1 MKKSLL
7 VATLLSCFA
16 GFAGKK
22 DLKSPQKFRL
32 ERSYAIKNKSATEG
46 LAMRVFIPDVIS
58 YQNAQVLQSEYS
70 MQPREKKPL
79 PNGTEQ
85 LTFDLELAPA
95 EEKKIRLQWDIELRG
110 YNATATPGAVQLS
123 AEDRERYLKPG
134 KYFESDNAE
143 IAEKTQGVVAGQATD
158 LQKARAIFEFVRT
171 HVAYQRLGADTKGA
185 LYALRNRKGD
195 CTEYAA
201 LIVAMSRAAGIPARL
216 NGVMNL
222 QNDNGSVGTDNHN
235 HAEVYLADYGWVPA
249 EATFKSLE
257 FGEMH
262 NAEIIVRRGLW
273 TDTGTG
279 WVAWSITKKSDK
291 NKEIKLLGHRWQ
303 KLD

>member
-1 MKKSLL
+1 MRSAF
-7 VATLLSCFA
+7 VATLLLFTCA

-22 DLKSPQKFRL
+22 DLRSPQKFRL
-32 ERSYAIKNKSATEG
+32 ERSYAIKNKSATEA

-58 YQNAQVLQSEYS
+58 YQNARVLQSEYS
-70 MQPREKKPL
+70 IQFMEKKPL

-95 EEKKIRLQWDIELRG
+95 EEKKIRLQWHIELRG
-110 YNATATPGAVQLS
+110 FNATAAPGAAELS
-123 AEDRERYLKPG
+123 GADRERYLKPG

-143 IAEKTQGVVAGQATD
+143 IAKKTGDIVAGQPND
-158 LQKARAIFEFVRT
+158 FQKARAIFEFVRA
-171 HVAYQRLGADTKGA
+171 HVAYERFGADTKGA
-185 LYALRNRKGD
+185 LYALKNRKGD

-222 QNDNGSVGTDNHN
+222 QNDNGSAGTDNHN

-279 WVAWSITKKSDK
+279 WVSWSIPKKSDK
-291 NKEIKLLGHRWQ
+291 IKEIKLLGHRWQ